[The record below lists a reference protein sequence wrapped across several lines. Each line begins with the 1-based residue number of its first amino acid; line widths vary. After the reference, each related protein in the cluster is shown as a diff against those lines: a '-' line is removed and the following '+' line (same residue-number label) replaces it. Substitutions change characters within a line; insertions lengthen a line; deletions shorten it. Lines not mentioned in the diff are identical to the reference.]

1 MLEAAATK
9 TPILCTSVGIAPDI
23 LEPDSLYDAF
33 DQAVEKLEQHA
44 TARILDKT
52 LEAQY
57 QRILER
63 HTPEKNVP
71 LFEELYREIE
81 KVPVYSIAK
90 KWVDI
95 PAPVPSLKER
105 VTSRL
110 QRLVGRSCTEKF
122 LRISLWHEFHKP
134 PYGGGNQFMLALQRA
149 MEMQGVETTVNKL
162 SSSVD
167 VHICN
172 SCWFD
177 HKKFQKKAASFP
189 VRMIHRI
196 DGPVTLYRG
205 EGRDEDERIFELN
218 QQFAS
223 ATVFQSAYSFKQ
235 SYGLG
240 FKAVSPVIIHNS
252 VNDAIFNATG
262 RVPYEEGRKI
272 RLVSSAW
279 SDNPRKGG
287 AFLKWLDGH
296 LDWDRFEY
304 TFIGRVKEEFENIKH
319 VQAVPSEE
327 LANYL
332 RQHDMYLSVSLHEP
346 CSNALLEALA
356 CGLPAL
362 YRNDGGNPEL
372 VSFGGLP
379 FNDEKDVLDKLDRLA
394 QHINSFQRLIAIRSI
409 AAIASRYID
418 LARRI
423 RDWEQV

>member
-1 MLEAAATK
+1 
-9 TPILCTSVGIAPDI
+9 
-23 LEPDSLYDAF
+23 
-33 DQAVEKLEQHA
+33 
-44 TARILDKT
+44 
-52 LEAQY
+52 
-57 QRILER
+57 
-63 HTPEKNVP
+63 
-71 LFEELYREIE
+71 
-81 KVPVYSIAK
+81 
-90 KWVDI
+90 
-95 PAPVPSLKER
+95 
-105 VTSRL
+105 
-110 QRLVGRSCTEKF
+110 
-122 LRISLWHEFHKP
+122 
-134 PYGGGNQFMLALQRA
+134 
-149 MEMQGVETTVNKL
+149 
-162 SSSVD
+162 
-167 VHICN
+167 
-172 SCWFD
+172 
-177 HKKFQKKAASFP
+177 
-189 VRMIHRI
+189 MIHRI

-252 VNDAIFNATG
+252 VNDTIFNATG

-296 LDWDRFEY
+296 LDWNRFEY

-332 RQHDMYLSVSLHEP
+332 RRHDMYLSVSLHEP

-379 FNDEKDVLDKLDRLA
+379 FTDEKDVLEKLDRLA
-394 QHINSFQRLIAIRSI
+394 LHINSFQRLISIRSI
-409 AAIASRYID
+409 AAITSRYID

-423 RDWEQV
+423 RDWEQVG